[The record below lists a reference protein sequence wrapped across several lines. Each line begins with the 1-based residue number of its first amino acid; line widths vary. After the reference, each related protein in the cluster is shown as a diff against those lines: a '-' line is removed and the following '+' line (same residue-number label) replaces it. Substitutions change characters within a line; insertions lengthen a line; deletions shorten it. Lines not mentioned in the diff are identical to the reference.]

1 VEGAAPDTATSA
13 SATSA
18 VRQALAHPADPR
30 LVHRA
35 IDTMRA
41 LGEQAYSGDYAAY
54 DRFQRILFDLQH
66 GTPQGD
72 HWLRQYLASSVYD
85 IERARMPLPND
96 DGSRSPDSLWRQ
108 QMWRQQEEL
117 SPLRHPMFRLLFDGD
132 PSYDQVVTYLRQQ
145 WLILQFFWLQ
155 FVELAGQM
163 ERVGASI
170 RDLIPLYENVWDEL
184 GEGDPEASHVVQHQ
198 RRQERLGI
206 SVATRQIP
214 DFPETMDYINTR
226 TRLMREAEPFGAL
239 GAIFSQEATAQSY
252 GDRHFD
258 MLAGVGIERRY
269 GQVYAEHTS
278 VDVEHADEVLHLAK
292 RHIEHRRHQQAV
304 LDGHRAQMT
313 IWLAHMDRVVP
324 LLDGS
329 APPPLTVPELWGRDH
344 GRLAG
349 QCSSPVRR
357 PL

>member
-1 VEGAAPDTATSA
+1 MSEVAARETIPPVDTAASDTAASA

-18 VRQALAHPADPR
+18 VREALARPEEPW

-35 IDTMRA
+35 IDAMRA
-41 LGEQAYSGDYAAY
+41 LGEQAYSDDYAAY
-54 DRFQRILFDLQH
+54 DGFQRILFDLHH

-85 IERARMPLPND
+85 LERARMPLRP
-96 DGSRSPDSLWRQ
+96 DGGARWPDSVWRQ

-117 SPLRHPMFRLLFDGD
+117 SPLRHPMFRLLFGGE

-163 ERVGASI
+163 ERSGASI

-184 GEGDPEASHVVQHQ
+184 GEGDPDASHVVQHQ
-198 RRQERLGI
+198 MRQERLGI
-206 SVATRQIP
+206 SVAARQTP

-239 GAIFSQEATAQSY
+239 GAVFSQEATAQSY
-252 GDRHFD
+252 GGRHFE

-269 GQVYAEHTS
+269 GQVYADHTT
-278 VDVEHADEVLHLAK
+278 VDVEHADEVLHLAE
-292 RHIEHRRHQQAV
+292 RHIEHRGHQQAV

-329 APPPLTVPELWGRDH
+329 TPPPLSVPALSGT
-344 GRLAG
+344 
-349 QCSSPVRR
+349 R
-357 PL
+357 P